1 MRAEFV
7 DVDGKSK
14 PFEMGCYG
22 IGVTRLVGAAIEQNH
37 DERGIVWP
45 RAMAP
50 FEVAVVPLGY
60 AKSDAV
66 RAAADALYEQLL
78 ADGVDVVL
86 DDRDER
92 PGAMFADW
100 ELIGVPV
107 RVTVG
112 ERSLKEGRVELL
124 VRRGMQSEA
133 VPVGEAA
140 PAVRRLLAG

>member
-1 MRAEFV
+1 
-7 DVDGKSK
+7 
-14 PFEMGCYG
+14 
-22 IGVTRLVGAAIEQNH
+22 
-37 DERGIVWP
+37 
-45 RAMAP
+45 
-50 FEVAVVPLGY
+50 
-60 AKSDAV
+60 V